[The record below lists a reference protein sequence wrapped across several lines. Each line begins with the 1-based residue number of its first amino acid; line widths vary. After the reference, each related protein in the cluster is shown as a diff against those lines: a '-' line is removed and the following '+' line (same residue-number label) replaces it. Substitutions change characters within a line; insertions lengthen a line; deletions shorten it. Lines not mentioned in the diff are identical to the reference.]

1 MWRKGKGE
9 DEINGDWIGDPAETQ
24 AQDQRHS
31 VKRQKVNKLREPMKK
46 LKSRRSKKIIKV
58 KVKDE
63 LLLFFFSNG
72 ITWRG
77 NIGNL
82 GVLER
87 KTALGKLFTD
97 LPGWLFWIGDPIL
110 LCYISILWTI
120 RDYFLHIPLL
130 SYSPYFGS
138 L

>member
-1 MWRKGKGE
+1 MLWRMWRKGKGE

-63 LLLFFFSNG
+63 LLLFFFQ
-72 ITWRG
+72 T
-77 NIGNL
+77 
-82 GVLER
+82 E
-87 KTALGKLFTD
+87 
-97 LPGWLFWIGDPIL
+97 
-110 LCYISILWTI
+110 
-120 RDYFLHIPLL
+120 
-130 SYSPYFGS
+130 
-138 L
+138 